1 MNKLLLQPVGL
12 SVTRAHARALPHL
25 EALLRRHRARALR
38 ARLMWMVAW
47 ALVVALLSG

>member
-1 MNKLLLQPVGL
+1 MNKLSPQPVAL
-12 SVTRAHARALPHL
+12 LVATRRVRALPHL

-38 ARLMWMVAW
+38 ARLMWMLAW